1 VVSPTIPITTT
12 PAPKNTLTFQTIP
25 TVTVQTVA
33 PQPGMELLPIQQQAY
48 QKEQQAWV
56 HARQIDIELWSAQ
69 HQDELA
75 SEHAT
80 LDTQLTELHRRKATL
95 GMERATT
102 IDFTKA

>member
-1 VVSPTIPITTT
+1 
-12 PAPKNTLTFQTIP
+12 
-25 TVTVQTVA
+25 
-33 PQPGMELLPIQQQAY
+33 MELLPIQQQAY

-56 HARQIDIELWSAQ
+56 HARQIDIELWPAQ

-75 SEHAT
+75 SEHAA